1 MANFILE
8 LLSEEIPSRMQ
19 KQASIFLVKQFEEK
33 INFYGVKYEDLKVFF
48 SSRRL
53 SIIIYNIADQSTEV
67 NSVIL
72 GPRVDSPEKAISGF
86 LKSNN
91 IRSLDMCN
99 VIPDKKGDRYQF
111 ISKIPPK
118 LTNEIL
124 SEIVIEI
131 VSKFSWPK
139 SMRWGDGNLKWVR
152 PIRNILAIM
161 IDGIKI
167 DTLDI
172 KIGDI
177 AAQNFT
183 YGHRFM
189 KNDKIFIKNISNY
202 FSDLEDNFVI
212 LEDSKRKDLIVSQI
226 NQIEKKYNIKVIED
240 ASLLDEVSGLVEWP
254 VVLLADFNQE
264 FLSLPPEVL
273 QTSMR
278 SHQKYFSVLDGKSN
292 KITNKFILIANIYSK
307 DQGASIILGNQR
319 VLSARLHD
327 AKFFWEKD
335 LSHPL
340 ADNYHLLKRVTYH
353 QKLGSLFEKVERIE
367 EIAKDI
373 ASYLEIDKIKLP
385 IAAKLIK
392 NDLLS
397 EMVVEFPEL
406 QGVMGHYYAVQQ
418 GYELDICNSI
428 KDHYLPNSP
437 KDPTPDEP
445 ISYILSIADK
455 LDSLICFWSIGE
467 KPTGSKDPFALR
479 RAGNGIVRNII
490 ENELDIELDNLIHN
504 IFKKSNICQSKDKEI
519 ISSDLISF
527 FNDRM
532 KSYLQYKGMDINLYE
547 SIMKLEESCNLS
559 LIYRKLV
566 LLDHFRKDK
575 NGEIFLKSIK
585 RVNNILEPIDNK
597 IKLDRD
603 HIKISEDLLT
613 KKVEK
618 NLYKLILEL
627 RKQVIDKN
635 NIKQLEEYLYMNC
648 KLSNLINDFFD
659 NIIVNDENN
668 DLKNNRMHLLYA
680 IINLTSDLF
689 DIKSIEI

>member
-19 KQASIFLVKQFEEK
+19 KQASNFLLKQFEEK

-53 SIIIYNIADQSTEV
+53 SIIVYNISLQSDEV
-67 NSVIL
+67 NSVL
-72 GPRVDSPEKAISGF
+72 VGPRVDSPENAILGF

-91 IRSLDMCN
+91 IKSLDICSI
-99 VIPDKKGDRYQF
+99 IPDKKGDRYQF
-111 ISKIPPK
+111 INKIPPK
-118 LTNEIL
+118 LTKEIL
-124 SEIVIEI
+124 AKIIIDI

-139 SMRWGDGNLKWVR
+139 SMRWGDGSLKWVR
-152 PIRNILAIM
+152 PLRNILAIM

-167 DTLDI
+167 DTLNI

-177 AAQNFT
+177 AAQNYT

-202 FSDLEDNFVI
+202 FSALEDNFVI
-212 LEDSKRKDLIVSQI
+212 LEDFKRKDLIASQI
-226 NQIEKKYNIKVIED
+226 KQIEKKYNVKVIDD

-254 VVLLADFNQE
+254 VVLLADFDHE
-264 FLSLPPEVL
+264 FLALPPEVL

-292 KITNKFILIANIYSK
+292 KITNKFMLVANIHSA

-319 VLSARLHD
+319 VLSARLYD

-340 ADNYHLLKRVTYH
+340 ADNHQLLKKVTYH
-353 QKLGSLFEKVERIE
+353 QKLGSLCEKVDRIE
-367 EIAKDI
+367 EIARDI
-373 ASYLEIDKIKLP
+373 SSHLVIDTVKLS
-385 IAAKLIK
+385 IAARLIK

-397 EMVVEFPEL
+397 EMVGEFPEL
-406 QGVMGHYYAVQQ
+406 QGVMGRYYALKQ
-418 GYELDICNSI
+418 GYDSDVCNSI

-445 ISYILSIADK
+445 LSYILSIADK
-455 LDSLICFWSIGE
+455 LDSLICFWSIRE

-479 RAGNGIVRNII
+479 RAGNGVVRNII
-490 ENELDIELDNLIHN
+490 ENELDIELDTLINN
-504 IFKKSNICQSKDKEI
+504 IFNKSDICQNKDKEI
-519 ISSDLISF
+519 ISGDLINF
-527 FNDRM
+527 FKDRM
-532 KSYLQYKGMDINLYE
+532 KSYVQYRELDINLFE

-559 LIYRKLV
+559 LIYRKLI

-597 IKLDRD
+597 IKQDRNY
-603 HIKISEDLLT
+603 IKVSEDLLT
-613 KKVEK
+613 QKVEK
-618 NLYKLILEL
+618 DLYKLILEL

-635 NIKQLEEYLYMNC
+635 NIEQVKEYLYSNC
-648 KLSNLINDFFD
+648 KLSTLINDFFD

-680 IINLTSDLF
+680 IINLTCDLF

>member
-1 MANFILE
+1 
-8 LLSEEIPSRMQ
+8 
-19 KQASIFLVKQFEEK
+19 
-33 INFYGVKYEDLKVFF
+33 
-48 SSRRL
+48 
-53 SIIIYNIADQSTEV
+53 
-67 NSVIL
+67 
-72 GPRVDSPEKAISGF
+72 
-86 LKSNN
+86 
-91 IRSLDMCN
+91 
-99 VIPDKKGDRYQF
+99 
-111 ISKIPPK
+111 
-118 LTNEIL
+118 
-124 SEIVIEI
+124 
-131 VSKFSWPK
+131 
-139 SMRWGDGNLKWVR
+139 
-152 PIRNILAIM
+152 
-161 IDGIKI
+161 
-167 DTLDI
+167 
-172 KIGDI
+172 
-177 AAQNFT
+177 
-183 YGHRFM
+183 
-189 KNDKIFIKNISNY
+189 
-202 FSDLEDNFVI
+202 
-212 LEDSKRKDLIVSQI
+212 
-226 NQIEKKYNIKVIED
+226 
-240 ASLLDEVSGLVEWP
+240 
-254 VVLLADFNQE
+254 
-264 FLSLPPEVL
+264 
-273 QTSMR
+273 
-278 SHQKYFSVLDGKSN
+278 
-292 KITNKFILIANIYSK
+292 
-307 DQGASIILGNQR
+307 
-319 VLSARLHD
+319 
-327 AKFFWEKD
+327 
-335 LSHPL
+335 
-340 ADNYHLLKRVTYH
+340 
-353 QKLGSLFEKVERIE
+353 
-367 EIAKDI
+367 
-373 ASYLEIDKIKLP
+373 
-385 IAAKLIK
+385 
-392 NDLLS
+392 
-397 EMVVEFPEL
+397 MVVEFPEL